1 MTDYQKLLS
10 EARLKIE
17 HYAAYREEQ
26 KLDTTHEAD
35 LLSRIDAA
43 LAENVEPVADWCK
56 WSPEDAVEMPDTWR
70 GDCGILWTFTE
81 GGPHENGV
89 KFCHNCGKQVA
100 LPLPALPECAK

>member
-1 MTDYQKLLS
+1 MTDLRNLLGD
-10 EARLKIE
+10 ARLKIE

-43 LAENVEPVADWCK
+43 LAENVEPVADWCN
-56 WSPEDAVEMPDTWR
+56 WMPDDDSGDTWK
-70 GDCGILWTFTE
+70 GDCGILWMFNDD
-81 GGPHENGV
+81 GPSENGV

-100 LPLPALPECAK
+100 LPLPALPEGDK